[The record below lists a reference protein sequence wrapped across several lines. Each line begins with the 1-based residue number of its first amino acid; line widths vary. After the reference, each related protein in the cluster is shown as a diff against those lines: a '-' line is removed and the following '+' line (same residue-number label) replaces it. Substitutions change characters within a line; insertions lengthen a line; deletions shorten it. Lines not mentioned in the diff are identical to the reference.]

1 MKENLI
7 KRKRLFIAVA
17 VIAVVAVLIA
27 ATMLTSPKLTMKV
40 QTYPLEAGEQ
50 LPEDVTVYA
59 EFSKESYAAEASLD
73 ASKVDAGK
81 IGSYEASINLKGKSY
96 PFTVEV
102 ADTTAPE
109 GTLKEDVLTV
119 SQGTELKAADLVE
132 RVIDASNVEIS
143 FAGKDETLDE
153 TFLCE
158 ETGDTKLTVRLT
170 DASGNVT
177 DLVQKL
183 HVSIPDETAP
193 VISGA
198 KDITVNV
205 GTAPDYLKG
214 VTAEDETDGDVTAKI
229 VVDNRKVD
237 VKKAGSYKVTYICK
251 DEAGNE
257 AAKEITVTVKK
268 KAAANTASNT
278 GNQSNTQQNTQPNT
292 QPSSQLQPNNQG
304 SSQPG
309 SQPVDS
315 GNNQSASQPDN
326 SGSSQPG
333 DSGNSQPA
341 PQPEPTPTPDHSGD
355 SDNNGSGE
363 VPDWVDPSGHKPLT
377 DEEYDNLVNNWPGG
391 N

>member
-7 KRKRLFIAVA
+7 TRKRLFIAIA

-27 ATMLTSPKLTMKV
+27 VAMLIISPKLTMKV
-40 QTYPLEAGEQ
+40 QTYPLEAGEK

-59 EFSKESYAAEASLD
+59 EFSKESYAAEATLD
-73 ASKVDAGK
+73 ASKVDVAK
-81 IGSYEASINLKGKSY
+81 VGSYEASINLKGKSY

-119 SQGTELKAADLVE
+119 SQGSELKAADLVE
-132 RVIDASNVEIS
+132 KVNDASKVEIS
-143 FAGKDETLDE
+143 FAGEGEAKEE
-153 TFLCE
+153 TFLCK
-158 ETGDTKLTVRLT
+158 ETGDFEVTVRLT

-183 HVSIPDETAP
+183 HVIIPDETAP

-205 GTAPDYLKG
+205 GTTPDYLKG

-229 VVDNRKVD
+229 VVDSSKVD
-237 VKKAGSYKVTYICK
+237 VKKAGSYKVTYTCK

-257 AAKEITVTVKK
+257 AVKEITVTVKK
-268 KAAANTASNT
+268 KAAANAATNT
-278 GNQSNTQQNTQPNT
+278 GKQSNNQS
-292 QPSSQLQPNNQG
+292 SSQTQPNNQG

-309 SQPVDS
+309 SQP
-315 GNNQSASQPDN
+315 QPDN
-326 SGSSQPG
+326 SGSSQPS

-341 PQPEPTPTPDHSGD
+341 PQPQPEPAPQPQPDSQPDNSGSGG
-355 SDNNGSGE
+355 SDNNGYWDA
-363 VPDWVDPSGHKPLT
+363 PDWIDPSTFGPPIT
-377 DEEYDNLVNNWPGG
+377 DEEYDEMVNNWPDGR
-391 N
+391 